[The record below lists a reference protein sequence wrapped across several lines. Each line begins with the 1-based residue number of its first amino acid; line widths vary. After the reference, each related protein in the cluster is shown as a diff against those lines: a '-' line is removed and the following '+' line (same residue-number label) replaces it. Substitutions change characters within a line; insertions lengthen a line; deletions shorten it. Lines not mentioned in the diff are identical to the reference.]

1 MIKHWIITGDTHGQ
15 NETRLKNIQLNM
27 PEYAPEETAIIILG
41 DVGFQ
46 YYKNKK
52 DWKNKYHAAKMGYT
66 LYCLRGNHEDRISN
80 SKDAHRIYD
89 DEVKGFV
96 WVEDEFPNIKYF
108 DDDVEEYIINGKKVL
123 TIPGAYSVD
132 KWYRLQNN
140 WMWFAEE
147 QLTEVEMKFA
157 EKVFGKEHYDL
168 VLSHTAPIA
177 WEPNDLFLRGID
189 QSKVDKT
196 MEVWLNS
203 FKDIISW
210 DLWLFG
216 HYHADRI
223 ERPYVE
229 QFYQEY
235 EDLNS
240 IFDRWTKYH
249 KTGELDWWLPKSPN
263 FYMGVE
269 NNG

>member
-1 MIKHWIITGDTHGQ
+1 MIKHVLITGDCHGQ
-15 NETRLKNIQLNM
+15 VENRLAYVKEVM
-27 PEYAPEETAIIILG
+27 PEYEPTETAVIILG

-52 DWKNKYHAAKMGYT
+52 DWKLKHHAAQFGYT

-80 SKDAHRIYD
+80 SKVAHRIYD

-147 QLTEVEMKFA
+147 QLTEQEMKFA
-157 EKVFGKEHYDL
+157 EKYCEGQHYDL
-168 VLSHTAPIA
+168 VLSHTCPYD
-177 WEPNDLFLRGID
+177 WMPTDLFLNCVD
-189 QSKVDKT
+189 QSTVDKT
-196 MEVWLNS
+196 MEVWMNK
-203 FKDIISW
+203 FKEMINW
-210 DLWLFG
+210 KAWCFA
-216 HYHADRI
+216 HYHTDRL
-223 ERPYVE
+223 ERPHVE
-229 QFYQEY
+229 IFYQEV
-235 EDLNS
+235 EPLNTIVS
-240 IFDRWTKYH
+240 RWKKYDE
-249 KTGELDWWLPKSPN
+249 TGELDWWLPRSPN
-263 FYMGVE
+263 FYMG
-269 NNG
+269 N